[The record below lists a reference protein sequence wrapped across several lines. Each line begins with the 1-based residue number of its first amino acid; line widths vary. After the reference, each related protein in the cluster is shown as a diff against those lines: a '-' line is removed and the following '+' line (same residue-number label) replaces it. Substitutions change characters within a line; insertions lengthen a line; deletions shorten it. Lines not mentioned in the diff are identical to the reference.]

1 MWKCVCSA
9 MQYMSNFIS
18 LLRQCTMQE
27 IGYISFISEY
37 CICSNYMDVHIYNM
51 IRVQNDKDNSL
62 DRKLC
67 ISNKAECRDV
77 KSHYLSIDGGI
88 NGLINLSH
96 LM

>member
-1 MWKCVCSA
+1 
-9 MQYMSNFIS
+9 
-18 LLRQCTMQE
+18 
-27 IGYISFISEY
+27 
-37 CICSNYMDVHIYNM
+37 MDVHVYNM